1 MKDRRIA
8 REVAMQVL
16 FQWEAQGN
24 LSRKNDSGTA
34 IKLVDI
40 EYFLGQFLHNFYM
53 KDKSKIDIR
62 FIAQLLYGT
71 LNSIDK
77 IDEVI
82 DKISAKWKISRMDAI
97 DRAILRLSCFEIAI
111 QKELS
116 VRIIINEAV
125 EIAKRY
131 SNEQSPSFV
140 NGILDAIAAH
150 EGRKKEKNAVAT

>member
-24 LSRKNDSGTA
+24 LSRKNEAGSP

-40 EYFLGQFLHNFYM
+40 EYFLGQFLHNFYV

-71 LNSIDK
+71 LNAIQQIDEMIDK
-77 IDEVI
+77 V
-82 DKISAKWKISRMDAI
+82 SAKWKLSRMDAI
-97 DRAILRLSCFEIAI
+97 DRAILRLSCFELII

-116 VRIIINEAV
+116 MRIIINEAV

-131 SNEQSPSFV
+131 SNEQSPSFI
-140 NGILDAIAAH
+140 NGILDAIAAND
-150 EGRKKEKNAVAT
+150 GRKKAS